1 VIRWVYP
8 AHHMSI
14 ATHGHIIGRDPSCH
28 TVLEG
33 GEVSR
38 RHVEIVC
45 SGALPVLRD
54 LDSRNGLFVNGLRV
68 PEQRVGPQD
77 IVRVG
82 EWLGVVVE
90 GANEQLDDDQ
100 LHELVPG
107 WFASAGIL
115 RAVAPLRRAVQ
126 AALPIVVQGETGAG
140 KEGIARAAHVFSG
153 RPGPF
158 LAIDCG
164 ALPEHLVE
172 GQLFGYRK
180 GAFTGADR
188 PYPGLFRAADGGT
201 LFLDEVLNLT
211 APLQAKLLRVL
222 EQREVLPLGESRPVP
237 IDVRVVCAAQESLA
251 QAADDGRLRKDLLAR
266 LDGFT
271 FVLTPLRGRKEDI
284 VALFRQLLA
293 EHGNPLDVE
302 PRFIE
307 SLLLYD
313 WPLNVR
319 ELVLTARRLLALAVE
334 RPWSRQSLPA
344 RIQRSPTSE
353 RAVEVQVT
361 PRTRAPTD
369 DADAF
374 EALVASLREHEGN
387 LTHAVAALGMTRSR
401 AYRLFAAHPEQAAAA
416 RKSL

>member
-1 VIRWVYP
+1 LSIVID
-8 AHHMSI
+8 
-14 ATHGHIIGRDPSCH
+14 GHVIGRDPSCQ

-33 GEVSR
+33 TEVSR

-45 SGALPVLRD
+45 SGPLPLLRD
-54 LDSRNGLFVNGLRV
+54 LDSRNGSFVNGQRV
-68 PEQRVGPQD
+68 REQLVGPQD

-90 GANEQLDDDQ
+90 GANEELDDDQ

-107 WFASAGIL
+107 WFASAGML
-115 RAVAPLRRAVQ
+115 RAVEPLRRAVQ

-188 PYPGLFRAADGGT
+188 AYPGLFRAADGGT
-201 LFLDEVLNLT
+201 LFLDEILNLT
-211 APLQAKLLRVL
+211 ASLQAKLLRVL

-237 IDVRVVCAAQESLA
+237 IDVRVVCAAQESLT

-271 FVLTPLRGRKEDI
+271 FALTPLRGRKEDI
-284 VALFRQLLA
+284 VPLFRRLLA
-293 EHGNPLDVE
+293 EHGSPLDVE

-307 SLLLYD
+307 GLLSYD

-319 ELVLTARRLLALAVE
+319 ELVLAARRLIALAVE
-334 RPWSRQSLPA
+334 RPWTRHSLPA
-344 RIQRSPTSE
+344 RMQQPPTSQ
-353 RAVEVQVT
+353 RVNAAPATQ
-361 PRTRAPTD
+361 RTRAPTD
-369 DADAF
+369 DAEAF
-374 EALVASLREHEGN
+374 EVLVASLREHEGN
-387 LTHAVAALGMTRSR
+387 LTHAVAALGMTRAR

-416 RKSL
+416 RKSLRP